1 MATKKDTHS
10 KNFTKVKNFYDNG
23 LWNEARVRNAVTN
36 PKSNPW
42 ITAAEF
48 EEITG
53 RAYEAQEG

>member
-1 MATKKDTHS
+1 MAAKKDTHS

-23 LWNEARVRNAVTN
+23 LWNETRVRNAVTN

-53 RAYEAQEG
+53 EAYEVQEE